1 MGCLLGLRVIK
12 LKKAVYTIRLEG
24 IEPWMVRR

>member
-1 MGCLLGLRVIK
+1 MFGLLGLGLIK

-24 IEPWMVRR
+24 IETGMVRR